1 VAHILIVDDDA
12 DIRAALRLVLEDEG
26 HTVEEAPGGQPALER
41 LRTSPAGLVVLLDV
55 TMPGVDGY
63 AVIQAVTAHPTLATR
78 HAYVVLT
85 ACAVQT
91 LPRAFVH
98 HLTQMRVPL
107 LGKPVDVDELL
118 DAVARADRRLG
129 GEARTATSVTGL

>member
-1 VAHILIVDDDA
+1 MAHILIVDDDA
-12 DIRAALRLVLEDEG
+12 DIRTALRLVLEDEG
-26 HTVEEAPGGQPALER
+26 HTVEEASSGQPALER
-41 LRTSPAGLVVLLDV
+41 LRTSSVGLVVLLDV

-63 AVIQAVTAHPTLATR
+63 AVIRAVAAHPTLATR

-91 LPRAFVH
+91 LPPAFVH
-98 HLTQMRVPL
+98 HLAQMRVPL

-118 DAVARADRRLG
+118 DAVAQADTRLEHKLETASSISG
-129 GEARTATSVTGL
+129 G